1 MARVVFTPTAQ
12 AHLQE
17 IYRYIA
23 QDSPRAA
30 KHLARR
36 LRAEAARLADH
47 PEMGR
52 IVPEYRASTIRELIV
67 GSYRL
72 ICRVDDDG
80 SVVRIAG
87 IIHGSRLLPRLPET
101 DR

>member
-1 MARVVFTPTAQ
+1 MARVVFTPTAR

-17 IYRYIA
+17 IHCYIA

-30 KHLARR
+30 KSLAQR
-36 LRAEAARLADH
+36 LRTEAARLADY

-52 IVPEYRASTIRELIV
+52 IVPEYATSMLRELIV

-72 ICRVDDDG
+72 IYRVDDG
-80 SVVRIAG
+80 GKVIRIVG
-87 IIHGSRLLPRLPET
+87 IIHGSRLLPRLPDA